1 MDRQLSAADLHPSIG
16 ISEFIFYQVPFDVKI
31 LSLHLLLFCSFIVHQ
46 CCRMGDDDGTAST
59 TRSSAAVAE
68 NQIQQHQ
75 QSPVEKLLLSFE
87 NPNYQLER
95 QFKSMDQARIDDH
108 LNSNIAPANM
118 MYDELCRELKI
129 YTDLSGE
136 SIPIP
141 VNQVAPV
148 PMDCT

>member
-1 MDRQLSAADLHPSIG
+1 
-16 ISEFIFYQVPFDVKI
+16 
-31 LSLHLLLFCSFIVHQ
+31 
-46 CCRMGDDDGTAST
+46 MGDDDGTAST

-108 LNSNIAPANM
+108 LNSNIATANM

-129 YTDLSGE
+129 YTELSGE

-141 VNQVAPV
+141 VN
-148 PMDCT
+148 